1 VALTAP
7 VARLSSVSPEPQ
19 SYPWPPGT
27 ATGIGS
33 MPGTDPAATA
43 HAVLKELP
51 DFPHLA
57 ELPARGPGADL
68 VGRTAAMLV
77 GLAVETTTGGWR
89 FTPAPGR
96 DHRRAVSMLARDL
109 DELEQAA
116 EGWDGPLK
124 VQACG
129 PWTMAASIELSRSSD
144 PSLSDPGAIADLT
157 ASLAEGMAAHLAEV
171 RKRVPGATVLL
182 QLDEP
187 SLPAALDGAI
197 ASASGLN
204 RVREVDAAAASAG
217 LQAIFTAAGAF
228 GVVHCCAP
236 RVPFKIISDAGAG
249 AVSFDLSLLR
259 RDEEDGLAEAAE
271 SGLGMLIGATKVQLE
286 RGHPGRPPAPRDVAA
301 RVTGLG
307 HRMGVPPAALAG
319 AVVITPSCGLAGA
332 SPAGAREVL
341 ARCREAARILPELIE
356 EG

>member
-1 VALTAP
+1 
-7 VARLSSVSPEPQ
+7 
-19 SYPWPPGT
+19 
-27 ATGIGS
+27 
-33 MPGTDPAATA
+33 MPGTDPASAA
-43 HAVLKELP
+43 HVVLKELP

-57 ELPARGPGADL
+57 ELPARGPGADV

-89 FTPAPGR
+89 FAPAPGR
-96 DHRRAVSMLARDL
+96 DHRRAASMLARDL

-116 EGWDGPLK
+116 EGWGGPLK

-129 PWTMAASIELSRSSD
+129 PWTMAASIELSRSND
-144 PSLSDPGAIADLT
+144 PSLADPGAVADLT
-157 ASLAEGMAAHLAEV
+157 ASLAEGVAAHVAEV

-197 ASASGLN
+197 PSASGLN

-217 LQAIFTAAGAF
+217 LRAVFTAAAAF
-228 GVVHCCAP
+228 GAVHCCAP
-236 RVPFKIISDAGAG
+236 HVPFKIISDSGAG
-249 AVSFDLSLLR
+249 GVSFDLSLLR

-271 SGLGMLIGATKVQLE
+271 SGLGMLIGATTFHFE
-286 RGHPGRPPAPRDVAA
+286 RNHPGRPPGPRDVAA
-301 RVTGLG
+301 RITDLG

-319 AVVITPSCGLAGA
+319 AVVLTPSCGLAGA

>member
-1 VALTAP
+1 
-7 VARLSSVSPEPQ
+7 VSPEPQ
-19 SYPWPPGT
+19 SFPWPPGT
-27 ATGIGS
+27 ATGVGS

-43 HAVLKELP
+43 HAVIKELP

-57 ELPARGPGADL
+57 ELPARGPGSDL

-77 GLAVETTTGGWR
+77 GLSVETTPGGWR
-89 FTPAPGR
+89 FAPAPGR
-96 DHRRAVSMLARDL
+96 DHRHAVSTLARDL

-129 PWTMAASIELSRSSD
+129 PWTMAASIELSRSNE
-144 PSLSDPGAIADLT
+144 PTLRDPGAVADLA
-157 ASLAEGMAAHLAEV
+157 ASLAEGVAAHVAEV

-197 ASASGLN
+197 PSASGLN

-217 LQAIFTAAGAF
+217 LKQIFTAAAAF

-236 RVPFKIISDAGAG
+236 SVPFKIISESGAG

-259 RDEEDGLAEAAE
+259 REEEDGLAEVAE
-271 SGLGMLIGATKVQLE
+271 SGLGMLIGATKFHFE
-286 RGHPGRPPAPRDVAA
+286 RDRSARPSTPRQVAT
-301 RVTGLG
+301 RVIDLG
-307 HRMGVPPAALAG
+307 HRMGVPPAALAA
-319 AVVITPSCGLAGA
+319 AVVITPTCGLAGA
-332 SPAGAREVL
+332 SPASAREVL
-341 ARCREAARILPELIE
+341 TRCREAARILPELIE